1 MGAAGL
7 RWKGLGEKKT
17 HYTAMDPSGQV
28 PWVAELARVL
38 GLTLRKLLPAAP
50 RAEGAKPAGAG
61 LDFTFPPKQ

>member
-1 MGAAGL
+1 MEGTRGKKNPLHCNRSQWAGAMG
-7 RWKGLGEKKT
+7 R
-17 HYTAMDPSGQV
+17 
-28 PWVAELARVL
+28 VAELARVL